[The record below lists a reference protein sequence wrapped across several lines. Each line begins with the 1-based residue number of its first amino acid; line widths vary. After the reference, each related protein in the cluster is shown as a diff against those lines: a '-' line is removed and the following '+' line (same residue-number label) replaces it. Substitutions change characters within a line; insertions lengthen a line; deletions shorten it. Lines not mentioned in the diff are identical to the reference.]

1 MKKETKFN
9 LWYVFFAIWGVILL
23 HEVWVRT
30 TQTREIPYSQ
40 FQTYLNTGRI
50 QEIRITQNY
59 VHGTLKEAK
68 EGEPKQF
75 ITVRVDKDLAD
86 ALAAHKVRFSGE
98 IESTFLRDLL
108 SWVVPALVFV
118 GIWVFVMRR
127 FAEKQGLGGGFM
139 AIGKSKAKIYM
150 EKEVK
155 VTFAD
160 VAGVDEAKTELQ
172 EVVEFL
178 RTPEKFSRLGGK
190 IPKGILLV
198 GPPGTGKTLLAKAVA
213 GESGV
218 PFFSISGSEFVEM
231 FVGVGAARVRD
242 LFEQAKQKAPCIIF
256 VDELDALGKARGV
269 MTSGH
274 DEREQTLNQLLVE
287 MDGFDPRAGVI
298 LMAATNRP
306 EILDPALLRA
316 GRFDRQVLVDR
327 PDKAGRL
334 AILRVHAKGVQL
346 APSVDLEVI
355 AAMTPGFAG
364 ADLANILNEAAL
376 LAVRQSKESVEMSD
390 LQEAVER
397 VIAGLEKKNRV
408 LNRQEKER
416 VAYHEIGHAL
426 VALNVSGS
434 DPVQKISIIPRGVAA
449 LGYTLQLPTED
460 RFLMTQSELENR
472 IAVLLGGRVAEEL
485 IFHEASTG
493 ARDDLVKATD
503 IAKSMIK
510 AYGMSEKLGKV
521 SFERNQQPLFLQN
534 GHSLSRSDYSDDI
547 ANEIDLEVRRIMDR
561 QYERSTTILKS
572 NADSLHTAAAAL
584 LTKETLTG
592 DELVAIVTAANIR
605 RDTNGP
611 NGGSVAVSTAPAIE
625 KANM

>member
-9 LWYVFFAIWGVILL
+9 MWYLFVALWGVILI
-23 HEVWVRT
+23 HEVWVRM
-30 TQTREIPYSQ
+30 TQIKEIPYSQ
-40 FQTYLNTGRI
+40 FQTYLGAGRV
-50 QEIRITQNY
+50 QEIGITQNY
-59 VHGTLKEAK
+59 INGVLKDPK
-68 EGEPKQF
+68 EGELKQF
-75 ITVRVDKDLAD
+75 ITVRVEPDLAA
-86 ALAAHKVRFSGE
+86 ALANQKVKFSGQ
-98 IESTFLRDLL
+98 IESTFIRDLL
-108 SWVVPALVFV
+108 SWIVPALVFV
-118 GIWVFVMRR
+118 GIWIFAMRK

-139 AIGKSKAKIYM
+139 SIGKSKAKIYV
-150 EKEVK
+150 ENEVK
-155 VTFAD
+155 VKFDD

-178 RTPEKFSRLGGK
+178 KTPEIFGRLGGK
-190 IPKGILLV
+190 IPKGILLI
-198 GPPGTGKTLLAKAVA
+198 GPPGTGKTMLAKAVA

-242 LFEQAKQKAPCIIF
+242 LFEQAKLKAPCIIF
-256 VDELDALGKARGV
+256 IDELDALGKARGV

-287 MDGFDPRAGVI
+287 MDGFDTRVGVI

-327 PDKAGRL
+327 PDKSGRL
-334 AILRVHAKGVQL
+334 AILKVHAKGVQL

-355 AAMTPGFAG
+355 AAMTVGFAG

-376 LAVRQSKESVEMSD
+376 LAVRGKKEAVDTSD

-416 VAYHEIGHAL
+416 VAYHEVGHAL
-426 VALNVSGS
+426 VAMNVSGS

-460 RFLMTQSELENR
+460 RFLMTKSELENR

-503 IAKSMIK
+503 IATSMIK

-521 SFERNQQPLFLQN
+521 SFDRNPHPLFLQA
-534 GHSLSRSDYSDDI
+534 GHPAPRADYSDDI
-547 ANEIDLEVRRIMDR
+547 AREIDLEVRAIVER
-561 QYERSTTILKS
+561 QYERTTALLKANTENLHKAAGVLLSKETISGEELSTIVTSTKTASDTATMPRI
-572 NADSLHTAAAAL
+572 AAA
-584 LTKETLTG
+584 
-592 DELVAIVTAANIR
+592 
-605 RDTNGP
+605 
-611 NGGSVAVSTAPAIE
+611 SS
-625 KANM
+625 